1 LLGIRKFS
9 KARSFQ
15 KTGSADENYSQR
27 NGWNKRFLDEDD
39 SSFGRTFSVRIKQT
53 FDPAD
58 LQGKNKSFSP
68 FSEKGLLSAY
78 FFKRGCSIALEFPI
92 DIGL

>member
-15 KTGSADENYSQR
+15 KNRCADENNSQR

-53 FDPAD
+53 LDPAD
-58 LQGKNKSFSP
+58 LQGKNKIVFT
-68 FSEKGLLSAY
+68 FSEKGLLPAY
-78 FFKRGCSIALEFPI
+78 FFRRGCSIALEFPI